1 MQEPT
6 FAILTSL
13 ASGPRHGYAIMADVL
28 DVTDGAIRLQAG
40 TLYGALERLRCR
52 GHVQVAGEEVVSGR
66 LRRSYTLTPTGTEL
80 LRAEAAR
87 RRAAADR
94 ALGRLAASGK
104 AAVAR

>member
-28 DVTDGAIRLQAG
+28 DVTDGAIKLQAG
-40 TLYGALERLRCR
+40 TLYGALERLRGD
-52 GHVQVAGEEVVSGR
+52 GHVRVAGEEVVSGR
-66 LRRSYTLTPTGTEL
+66 LRRSYTLTPAGTDL

-94 ALGRLAASGK
+94 ALGRLAAFGG

>member
-28 DVTDGAIRLQAG
+28 DVTDGAVKLQAG
-40 TLYGALERLRCR
+40 TLYGALERLRND
-52 GHVQVAGEEVVSGR
+52 GQVEVASEEVVSGR
-66 LRRSYTLTPTGTEL
+66 LRRSYALSSNGVVL
-80 LRAEAAR
+80 LQAEAAR

-94 ALGRLAASGK
+94 ALSRLAAFGGV
-104 AAVAR
+104 AVAR